1 MLHLLK
7 KSSATKVGTIVSA
20 PNSTNANGN
29 EKRKDLPIQKFP
41 SVHSLRKW
49 IIQKLAV
56 RPYEKS
62 EIEQHFCIKDDDG
75 KRTLNIIWNEVT
87 YMRDGITSLKSD
99 LWKEVEANWFFYSP
113 EDAAIVQKSILLWM
127 MRSLP
132 VLCLF
137 KRSRRKLT
145 LKKKNKQPP
154 RPFCVDLGRKV
165 KRGICLLEEYTKQWG
180 DCHAKLKHLKS
191 HILDFDLEQLLGW
204 QLSNCG
210 FHP

>member
-1 MLHLLK
+1 
-7 KSSATKVGTIVSA
+7 
-20 PNSTNANGN
+20 
-29 EKRKDLPIQKFP
+29 
-41 SVHSLRKW
+41 
-49 IIQKLAV
+49 
-56 RPYEKS
+56 
-62 EIEQHFCIKDDDG
+62 
-75 KRTLNIIWNEVT
+75 
-87 YMRDGITSLKSD
+87 MRDGITSLKSD

-165 KRGICLLEEYTKQWG
+165 KRGICLLEEYTKQWAVIERVVHPSLHSSVA
-180 DCHAKLKHLKS
+180 HAMVKDEVGSRFLSAL
-191 HILDFDLEQLLGW
+191 FPFPVLGKIIRL
-204 QLSNCG
+204 QRAADGLVVC
-210 FHP
+210 FHPYPISNMGKKSAV